1 VKTLSKRKLLLIED
15 DPHISRFLK
24 LELEH
29 SGYEIILAVTGDQ
42 ALDLLEAEE
51 PDLIILDVMLPV
63 IDGFSILRFIREEV
77 SEELPVIM
85 LTARGEVNDRVKGL
99 KGGAD
104 DYVVKPFHIEEL
116 LARIEALLRRQKKP
130 RKLNYNALE
139 MDVDKRELLIS
150 GKSVDLS
157 KTEFDLLRVLLENKG
172 IVMSK
177 NKLLEIVWG
186 VEDWG
191 NPNVVEVYVN
201 YLRKK
206 LGKHGNL
213 IHTVRG
219 VGYVIK

>member
-1 VKTLSKRKLLLIED
+1 MKTLSKRKLLLIED

-42 ALDLLEAEE
+42 AMDLLEAEE

-85 LTARGEVNDRVKGL
+85 LTARGEVNDRVRGL
-99 KGGAD
+99 KRGAD

>member
-1 VKTLSKRKLLLIED
+1 MLLIED

-42 ALDLLEAEE
+42 AMDLLEAEE

>member
-1 VKTLSKRKLLLIED
+1 MKTLSKRKLLLIED

-85 LTARGEVNDRVKGL
+85 LTARGEVNDRVRGL

>member
-85 LTARGEVNDRVKGL
+85 LTARGEVNDRVRGL

>member
-1 VKTLSKRKLLLIED
+1 MSKRKLLLIED

-42 ALDLLEAEE
+42 AMDLLEAEE

-85 LTARGEVNDRVKGL
+85 LTARGEVNDRVRGL

>member
-1 VKTLSKRKLLLIED
+1 LLLIED

-85 LTARGEVNDRVKGL
+85 LTARGEVNDRVRGL

>member
-1 VKTLSKRKLLLIED
+1 MLLIED

-116 LARIEALLRRQKKP
+116 LARIEVLLRRQKKP
-130 RKLNYNALE
+130 RKLNYKALE
-139 MDVDKRELLIS
+139 MDIDKRELLIS
-150 GKSVDLS
+150 GKSIDLS

>member
-1 VKTLSKRKLLLIED
+1 MKTLSKRKLLLIED

-42 ALDLLEAEE
+42 AMDLLEAEE

>member
-1 VKTLSKRKLLLIED
+1 MDRKRLLLVED

-29 SGYEIILAVTGDQ
+29 SGYEVLQAVTGDE
-42 ALDLLEAEE
+42 ALDVLEREKL
-51 PDLIILDVMLPV
+51 DLVILDVMLPG
-63 IDGFSILRFIREEV
+63 IDGFGVLRFIRDEV

-85 LTARGEVNDRVKGL
+85 LTARGEVSDRVKGL

-116 LARIEALLRRQKKP
+116 LARIEALLRRQKSA
-130 RKLNYNALE
+130 RKLSHDVLE
-139 MDVDKRELLIS
+139 MDVDRREVVVS
-150 GKSVDLS
+150 GKIIELS
-157 KTEFDLLRVLLENKG
+157 KTEFELLRVLLENKG

-177 NKLLEIVWG
+177 EKLLELVWG
-186 VEDWG
+186 AEDWG

-206 LGKHGNL
+206 LGEHGKM

-219 VGYVIK
+219 IGYVIK

>member
-1 VKTLSKRKLLLIED
+1 MLLIED

>member
-1 VKTLSKRKLLLIED
+1 MLLIED

-85 LTARGEVNDRVKGL
+85 LTARGEVNDRVRGL

-130 RKLNYNALE
+130 RKLNYKALE
-139 MDVDKRELLIS
+139 MDIDKRELLIS

>member
-1 VKTLSKRKLLLIED
+1 LLLIED

-42 ALDLLEAEE
+42 AMDLLEAEE

>member
-1 VKTLSKRKLLLIED
+1 MSKRKLLLIED

>member
-1 VKTLSKRKLLLIED
+1 LLLIED

-85 LTARGEVNDRVKGL
+85 LTARGEVNDRVRGL

-139 MDVDKRELLIS
+139 MDIDKRELLIF

>member
-42 ALDLLEAEE
+42 AMDLLEAEE

-85 LTARGEVNDRVKGL
+85 LTARGEVNDRVRGL

>member
-1 VKTLSKRKLLLIED
+1 MLLIED

-85 LTARGEVNDRVKGL
+85 LTARGEVNDRVRGL

>member
-42 ALDLLEAEE
+42 AMDLLEAEE

>member
-1 VKTLSKRKLLLIED
+1 LLLIED

>member
-1 VKTLSKRKLLLIED
+1 MKTLSKRKLLLIED

-85 LTARGEVNDRVKGL
+85 LTARGEVNDRVRGL

-150 GKSVDLS
+150 GKSIDLS

>member
-1 VKTLSKRKLLLIED
+1 MKTLSKRKLLLIED

>member
-1 VKTLSKRKLLLIED
+1 MSKRKLLLIED

-42 ALDLLEAEE
+42 AMDLLEAEE